1 MSSFWLSK
9 KVLLEALKMV
19 EGQPQTSWVSFEG
32 KSEVKDGKEYTVTTI
47 SANGKKKTIKQE
59 FDKILF
65 V

>member
-32 KSEVKDGKEYTVTTI
+32 KSEVKNGKEYTVTTI

>member
-9 KVLLEALKMV
+9 KVLLEALKML
-19 EGQPQTSWVSFEG
+19 EGQPQTSWASFEG
-32 KSEVKDGKEYTVTTI
+32 KSEVKNGKEYTVTTI
-47 SANGKKKTIKQE
+47 NANGKKKTIKQE

>member
-32 KSEVKDGKEYTVTTI
+32 KSEVKNDKEYTVTTI
-47 SANGKKKTIKQE
+47 NANGKKKTIKQE